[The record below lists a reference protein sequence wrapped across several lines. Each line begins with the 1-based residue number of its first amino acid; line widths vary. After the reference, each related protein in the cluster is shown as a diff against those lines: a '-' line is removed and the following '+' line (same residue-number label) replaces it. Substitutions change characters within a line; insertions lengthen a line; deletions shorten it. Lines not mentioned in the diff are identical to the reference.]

1 MKENS
6 ASIFVS
12 EGSSIFYIRPDTV
25 GSETVTE
32 LPLSLNTAVITGVSY
47 DIKSKQLFIAD
58 MNSPA
63 IYSIN
68 MTSLHMRWVPS
79 FLYPYV
85 FFIIVNSKYYVYLNI
100 LTELLH
106 SYAVKTTG
114 KISAEKIHK
123 FNEIS
128 FTQSI
133 NTRWTA
139 DLQTFFIV
147 FFNDMFRWGNGLP
160 QKWKKSGG
168 VVSIKIIICRH

>member
-79 FLYPYV
+79 FLYSYV

-100 LTELLH
+100 LTELLR

-114 KISAEKIHK
+114 KISAEKIYK
-123 FNEIS
+123 FNENTR

-147 FFNDMFRWGNGLP
+147 FFNDMFRWG
-160 QKWKKSGG
+160 
-168 VVSIKIIICRH
+168 